1 LRDVTRVF
9 SGISLGEEVAMFNKE
24 QVTKLWLHECERI
37 FSDRL
42 LENDLPKFNEIVTD
56 MLKKGFGENYK
67 TTSNNGMLFFGNFC
81 PVTVKVEG
89 NDKKIIGKYCEMRDL
104 DVLKRKC

>member
-1 LRDVTRVF
+1 
-9 SGISLGEEVAMFNKE
+9 
-24 QVTKLWLHECERI
+24 
-37 FSDRL
+37 
-42 LENDLPKFNEIVTD
+42 

-104 DVLKRKC
+104 DILKKKC